1 MQMFHSQLFDPK
13 TRCHKII
20 SWATISLSNRFGENP
35 VVNAERLPNH
45 FWADSIRKAIIKV
58 PNWISTLDAKFFV
71 CVCECALNWVLAQL
85 MPKLMY
91 MMRVHCVNIMP
102 NFCGFAPRKWF
113 CKSSNNARFTQLIQ
127 ENRIIYLLISVLVN
141 VLRNFLL
148 QSMRVTP

>member
-71 CVCECALNWVLAQL
+71 CVWVCTELSTCTVEAE
-85 MPKLMY
+85 LMY

-102 NFCGFAPRKWF
+102 NFCGFVPRKWF
-113 CKSSNNARFTQLIQ
+113 CESSNNAWFTQLIQ
-127 ENRIIYLLISVLVN
+127 ENRIIYLLISVLLN
-141 VLRNFLL
+141 VLRQFLF